1 MAAFDADR
9 VARGAPDAGGLVGDA
24 DIQTWHRAQAAE
36 GTDDTLADDLVTLA
50 HRARSRQSFAASSAA
65 WEHAAALTTDRVRAG
80 QALAAATDDALAS
93 GDIPR
98 TRALAERVLRSGTD
112 GRPRG
117 EVVST
122 LGVLEQYAGS
132 VPAAADR
139 LREAVPLVDGPVR
152 VWVLTELAMTGTAST
167 TTPASMSAPTT
178 SG

>member
-1 MAAFDADR
+1 MGAC
-9 VARGAPDAGGLVGDA
+9 RGVD
-24 DIQTWHRAQAAE
+24 
-36 GTDDTLADDLVTLA
+36 
-50 HRARSRQSFAASSAA
+50 
-65 WEHAAALTTDRVRAG
+65 TDRVRAG

-112 GRPRG
+112 GRSRG
-117 EVVST
+117 EVLST

-152 VWVLTELAMTGTAST
+152 VWILTELAMTRYRLNDHPGVDECAGHLRAFADTKDPRQEVLA
-167 TTPASMSAPTT
+167 AFVGGMAHVLH
-178 SG
+178 GR